1 MAQNPDEEIADAEGD
16 TEIDSEEEEDAEA
29 ESEEESEDEEG
40 EEKSEDDDDDES
52 DSDDDDNKPLT
63 RGELMKI
70 LSKRSKNRTAAAART
85 SEKRDLSGS
94 RRSPKGEERIASVEQ
109 SVQRIEQLET
119 KRQFGYEN
127 NLAPDEVDVVF
138 RLVKKPRSKDL
149 SDPIVKGAL
158 DGYRT
163 AKRAKNN
170 TPSSSGRPARV
181 SSKEE
186 KNLTP
191 ADRRDRFQDRRRQI
205 LAGKQK

>member
-1 MAQNPDEEIADAEGD
+1 MAQNPDEEIDDADAD
-16 TEIDSEEEEDAEA
+16 KEIDSEEEEDADA
-29 ESEEESEDEEG
+29 ESEEESEDEEED
-40 EEKSEDDDDDES
+40 EESEDDDDDES
-52 DSDDDDNKPLT
+52 DSDDDDSKPLT

-70 LSKRSKNRTAAAART
+70 LSKRGKNRSAAAART
-85 SEKRDLSGS
+85 SGKRELSGS
-94 RRSPKGEERIASVEQ
+94 RSPKGEERIASVEQ

-119 KRQFGYEN
+119 KRAFGYEN

-149 SDPIVKGAL
+149 SDPVVKGAL
-158 DGYRT
+158 EGYRT

-186 KNLTP
+186 KNMTP
-191 ADRRDRFQDRRRQI
+191 ADRKDRFQDRRRQI
-205 LAGKQK
+205 LVGKQK